1 MNNTYKIE
9 NYKIC
14 PECHGSVIKNLH
26 ENVCVECGLII
37 NDLQLMDSYQYNE
50 IKNTDLSAGDQFV
63 SIGKT
68 IDNVCTLG
76 SHIGYYSSNS
86 FFDHRNIILPSAQQ
100 KKFRK
105 LKKQYSLPIK
115 IKNHETDYRILGILN
130 RITQYMN
137 LSDNVKNRSAYFY
150 QSIKKKATNIRNHV
164 SLIAFCIYYSSRE
177 FSQNAPISIKEIC
190 KVFTIMGHRINPK
203 LIIRDSITY
212 KCFIMKNEKINRP
225 HKSEDYIN
233 RFVNSIVNS
242 SEICVRMKKKGISW
256 TKEEYKRKLETK
268 CNSTL
273 KLLDLN
279 VRRAR
284 NPFILAGAV
293 VYCADKLIAR
303 ENNTKTI
310 LTQKSASNAMEI
322 AEYSIRDHYVKI
334 LKPIFFP

>member
-1 MNNTYKIE
+1 MKKANQLE
-9 NYKIC
+9 NDQFC
-14 PECHGSVIKNLH
+14 PECNGIIIKNLH
-26 ENVCVECGLII
+26 ENVCAECGLII
-37 NDLQLMDSYQYNE
+37 DDLQLMDSYQYNE

-86 FFDHRNIILPSAQQ
+86 FFDHRHIILSSKQQ

-115 IKNHETDYRILGILN
+115 IKNHETDYRILRILN
-130 RITQYMN
+130 RITMYLK

-150 QSIKKKATNIRNHV
+150 QSIKKKATHIRNHV
-164 SLIAFCIYYSSRE
+164 SLIAFCIYFASRE

-203 LIIRDSITY
+203 LIIRDSINY
-212 KCFIMKNEKINRP
+212 KFLIMKNKKSNQP

-242 SEICVRMKKKGISW
+242 TEICDRMVKKGISW
-256 TKEEYKRKLETK
+256 TKEEYKRKLETT
-268 CNSTL
+268 CNTTL
-273 KLLDLN
+273 KLLKLN

-293 VYCADKLIAR
+293 VYCADKLIAK
-303 ENNTKTI
+303 ENKTKTI

-322 AEYSIRDHYVKI
+322 AEYSIRDHYVKV